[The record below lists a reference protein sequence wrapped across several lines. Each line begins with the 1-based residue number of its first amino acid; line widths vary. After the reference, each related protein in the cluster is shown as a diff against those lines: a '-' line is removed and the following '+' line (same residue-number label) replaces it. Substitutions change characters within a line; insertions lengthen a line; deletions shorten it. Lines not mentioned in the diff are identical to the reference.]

1 MFKLFILITLVFI
14 SILIVRELRKYS
26 TRYQKEEE
34 LRDIFIK
41 GDLTDIELEIA
52 EEKTRQEDVRAA
64 MNDLKSENN
73 NNKEKSND

>member
-26 TRYQKEEE
+26 TRDQKEEE